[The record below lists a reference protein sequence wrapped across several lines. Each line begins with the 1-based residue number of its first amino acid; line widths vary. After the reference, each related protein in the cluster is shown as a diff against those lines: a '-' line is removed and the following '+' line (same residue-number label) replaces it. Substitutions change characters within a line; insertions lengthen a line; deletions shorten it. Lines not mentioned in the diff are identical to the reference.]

1 MSRYLITGGPGSLG
15 KEICKSLLNL
25 CDTKEVIMFS
35 RNETKQFESSMEIN
49 DYRVKYVVG
58 DIKNYDSLFTIMRG
72 VDYVFHAAALKHI
85 DLAEKSPD
93 ETIKINV
100 LGTSNVVN
108 AAIQN
113 GVKKVLLV
121 STDKACIPTSIYGVS
136 KLLSEKNVILSNG
149 LSNTKFSVV
158 RFGNLIG
165 SNGSIFQKWKI
176 IKDDDQRITVTHKDM
191 TRFFIRSSEAAMW
204 SIKFIK
210 EMVGGELFV
219 PKMKSANIYDI
230 AKSFI
235 SESQI
240 DITGTRSGEKLDED
254 ILSSMEL
261 GTVEDL
267 GEFFVLHN
275 DNKINKFSYNS
286 KNNKDWYSGKEIE
299 SFFD

>member
-1 MSRYLITGGPGSLG
+1 MSKYLITGGPGSLG
-15 KEICKSLLNL
+15 TEICKNLLSL
-25 CDTKEVIMFS
+25 CDTKEIIMFS
-35 RNETKQFESSMEIN
+35 RNETKQFESSMYISDN
-49 DYRVKYVVG
+49 RVKYVIG
-58 DIKNYDSLFTIMRG
+58 DIKNYDSLFTIMKG

-113 GVKKVLLV
+113 GVKKVLLI

-149 LSNTKFSVV
+149 ISDTKFSVV

-176 IKDDDQRITVTHKDM
+176 MKDDNQRISVTHKDM

-204 SIKFIK
+204 SVKFIK

-235 SESQI
+235 PEPQI
-240 DITGTRSGEKLDED
+240 DITGTRAGEKLDED

-261 GTVEDL
+261 GTVEDF
-267 GEFFVLHN
+267 GDFFILHN
-275 DNKINKFSYNS
+275 DNKINNFSYNS
-286 KNNKDWYSGKEIE
+286 SNNKEWYSGEEING
-299 SFFD
+299 FF

>member
-1 MSRYLITGGPGSLG
+1 VSKYLITGGPGSLG
-15 KEICKSLLNL
+15 QEICKSLLSL
-25 CDTKEVIMFS
+25 CDTKEIIMFS
-35 RNETKQFESSMEIN
+35 RNETKQFESSMSIS
-49 DYRVKYVVG
+49 DGKVKYVIG

-113 GVKKVLLV
+113 GVKKVLLI

-149 LSNTKFSVV
+149 ISDTKFSVV

-176 IKDDDQRITVTHKDM
+176 MKDDNQRITVTHKDM

-204 SIKFIK
+204 SVKFIK

-240 DITGTRSGEKLDED
+240 DITGTRAGEKLDED

-261 GTVEDL
+261 GTVQDL
-267 GEFFVLHN
+267 GEFFILHN
-275 DNKINKFSYNS
+275 DNKINNFSYNS
-286 KNNKDWYSGKEIE
+286 SNNKEWYSGEEIE
-299 SFFD
+299 SFF